1 MVREWEGILH
11 FFPVFLGKN
20 LYEEGKISMYHVIPV
35 PFFLSVFWPKLRSH
49 FVLIDFIIMNFR
61 KPNYWESKQYYC
73 LFSLKDTQQ
82 LKSVLNSKAFLVQIC
97 AICVYIPIFMSCTLH
112 CNSYFCD
119 YLACW
124 AVPFLWAGFVS
135 IHLPNHSTFVRQ
147 VVSV

>member
-11 FFPVFLGKN
+11 FFPVFLGRN

-49 FVLIDFIIMNFR
+49 FVLIAFIIMNFR
-61 KPNYWESKQYYC
+61 KPNYWERVL
-73 LFSLKDTQQ
+73 LFIFFKGHTQ

-97 AICVYIPIFMSCTLH
+97 NTCVYIPIFMSCTLH

-119 YLACW
+119 YLAWW
-124 AVPFLWAGFVS
+124 AVPFLWAGIVS
-135 IHLPNHSTFVRQ
+135 IHLLNHSSFVRQ